1 MGPQDGVDH
10 ALRALAWLRERR
22 DDFRAIMIGE
32 GESLPEMRALAAEL
46 GLTDHVDFVGWRFD
60 DDIRRMLSTCDVALA
75 PDPPSPLN
83 DVSTM
88 IKIPEYLAMGCPV
101 ASYDLRE
108 SRRSAG
114 DAAVYAQPGDVAALG
129 ACLDMLLSDPQRRA
143 TMREAALAAV
153 ADRLA
158 WQHQVPALLAAYDRA
173 SGRPARPGGAEPAAL
188 SAATP
193 A

>member
-1 MGPQDGVDH
+1 
-10 ALRALAWLRERR
+10 
-22 DDFRAIMIGE
+22 
-32 GESLPEMRALAAEL
+32 
-46 GLTDHVDFVGWRFD
+46 
-60 DDIRRMLSTCDVALA
+60 
-75 PDPPSPLN
+75 
-83 DVSTM
+83 M
-88 IKIPEYLAMGCPV
+88 IKIPEYMAMGCPV

-108 SRRSAG
+108 SRISAG
-114 DAAVYAQPGDVAALG
+114 DAAVYAEPGDVAG
-129 ACLDMLLSDPQRRA
+129 ASAAARRAARRSRAARA

-158 WQHQVPALLAAYDRA
+158 WQHQIPALLAAYDRA